1 MMLFLG
7 LGFFQRPLLANT
19 ENGVEGIKDSPLN
32 ITTVN
37 KNQYF
42 MVKSIVLDKH
52 NVEYLSDNE
61 KEIYDFKYGEDIINN
76 ISERDL
82 FIYSGMNN
90 EPWINEFIG
99 KLKKGDL
106 GIINMSRG
114 IKTLTYEKN
123 GVVSENPYYWLGINE
138 YKIALY
144 NIKSAIQE
152 KDPKNKNYYEENY
165 SNVIRDIE
173 KYIKDI
179 SVELE
184 KYKDYTIL
192 TNTNTFDYLLN
203 DLGLTKIMIEEEIT
217 RSVLLE
223 KNLDENKII
232 FIKEKN
238 IMESPIKLES
248 KIDNEKLEEKEEKLD
263 ENLDESENLW
273 KKEDQ
278 TDKLSDITEL
288 ELSEPLDIKEAEL
301 VRWDEEKTLTEL
313 FISNIKL
320 VVDTLEKL
328 SIDK

>member
-7 LGFFQRPLLANT
+7 LVFFQRPLLANT
-19 ENGVEGIKDSPLN
+19 ENGVEGIEDSPLN

-61 KEIYDFKYGEDIINN
+61 KEIYNFKYNEDIINN
-76 ISERDL
+76 ISGRDL

-165 SNVIRDIE
+165 TNVISYIEEYVEDI
-173 KYIKDI
+173 KM
-179 SVELE
+179 ELE

-192 TNTNTFDYLLN
+192 TNTNTFDYLLK
-203 DLGLTKIMIEEEIT
+203 DLGLMKIMIEDEIT

-232 FIKEKN
+232 FIEEKN
-238 IMESPIKLES
+238 IMENPRKLES
-248 KIDNEKLEEKEEKLD
+248 KIDNEKLSEKEEKLD

-273 KKEDQ
+273 GKEDE

-288 ELSEPLDIKEAEL
+288 ELSKPLDIKETEL
-301 VRWDEEKTLTEL
+301 VRWDEEKNLTEL
-313 FISNIKL
+313 FISNINL
-320 VVDTLEKL
+320 VVDTLKKL
-328 SIDK
+328 PIDK